1 MSDWLKTYRENHADF
16 DQPSAIDSLPA
27 DPFVA
32 FSNWFDAAVQAQET
46 EANACVLS
54 TFSVETQQVS
64 SRILY
69 LKELLAQQFIFYTNY
84 ASHKGQD
91 INAQP
96 KASLLFF
103 WPKLM
108 RQIRI
113 EGAVSQVSAEVS
125 DAYFASRPRESQLGA
140 WASFQSQELT
150 NRQQLIARFEALD
163 AQFPTEVPRP
173 PHWGGYALDA
183 HYFEFWQGRPS
194 RLHDRVIYELI
205 DGKWEIGRLAP

>member
-16 DQPSAIDSLPA
+16 DQPSAIDQLSA

-32 FSNWFDAAVQAQET
+32 FSNWFDAAVQAQEI

-54 TFSVETQQVS
+54 TYSTDTQQVS
-64 SRILY
+64 SRVLY
-69 LKELLAQQFIFYTNY
+69 LKELLGQQFIFYTNY
-84 ASHKGQD
+84 ASHKGHD
-91 INAQP
+91 IQVQP

-113 EGAVSQVSAEVS
+113 EGTVSQVSAEVS
-125 DAYFASRPRESQLGA
+125 DTYFASRPRESQLGA
-140 WASFQSQELT
+140 WASLQSQELT
-150 NRQQLIARFEALD
+150 NRQDLIARFEALD
-163 AQFPTEVPRP
+163 IQFPNEVPRP

-183 HYFEFWQGRPS
+183 EFFEFWQGQPS
-194 RLHDRVIYELI
+194 RLHERRAY
-205 DGKWEIGRLAP
+205 RLSQQQWTSNLLNP

>member
-16 DQPSAIDSLPA
+16 DQPSAIDLLSA

-32 FSNWFDAAVQAQET
+32 FSNWFDAAVQAQEI

-64 SRILY
+64 SRVLY

-91 INAQP
+91 LKAQP
-96 KASLLFF
+96 KASMLFF

-140 WASFQSQELT
+140 WASLQSQELS
-150 NRQQLIARFEALD
+150 NRQQLITCFEALD

-183 HYFEFWQGRPS
+183 HYFEFWQGQPS
-194 RLHDRVIYELI
+194 RLHERRAYQLSHQQ
-205 DGKWEIGRLAP
+205 WTSTLLNP